1 MIEENAK
8 YCENFRKNLLV
19 IRENTNQNEKASKK
33 TRSLS
38 RNPRKSPQGSQ
49 ESIKKRK
56 TSVSCEIP
64 AKINNKNEKNI
75 KNDKNP
81 KNDKKIVVKKDKE
94 IHKETTMGKK
104 KQSFGKKES
113 KIEETF
119 RRFLLKSIKK

>member
-8 YCENFRKNLLV
+8 YCESIRKNLLV

-38 RNPRKSPQGSQ
+38 RNPRKSPQESQ

-75 KNDKNP
+75 KIDKNP